1 MTQKKLNI
9 FEYLDYRQFLK
20 DWYEMMKSETTF
32 FSYRYFAQKAGINS
46 SGFLKLVIEGQRN
59 LTDLTA
65 EKFIH
70 AIKLWGIEGDYF
82 RSLVRY
88 NQCRSN
94 EEKMIYYK
102 LLENYRAQTTG
113 DSNKFWNDWIEM
125 GLNRLKQNPEE
136 VSEELLISKMKE
148 AMTRVQNTL

>member
-1 MTQKKLNI
+1 M
-9 FEYLDYRQFLK
+9 R
-20 DWYEMMKSETTF
+20 DWYDLMKAETSF

-82 RSLVRY
+82 RTLVRY

-94 EEKMIYYK
+94 EEKMIYFK
-102 LLENYRAQTTG
+102 LLENYKAQVSG
-113 DSNKFWNDWIEM
+113 DSDKFWSDWIEM
-125 GLNRLKQNPEE
+125 GLNRMKLNPEE
-136 VSEELLISKMKE
+136 VSEELLLNKMKE
-148 AMTRVQNTL
+148 AINKVQNTL